1 MSMSADVKPELKYT
15 PEYVQSEVRRA
26 KEEYGVA
33 YFPGIFT
40 EVPEWAD
47 FIENIQINRQ
57 KVTDFAP
64 HGDVE
69 TFLGKVIKRNDA
81 DFYFY
86 TGGGEGG
93 NLGPIT
99 EKVERTLR
107 EDYGLGEILSNG
119 GPRSTG
125 TFVNFAVEGFNVPLH
140 GDDRDTLFWQCIGKT
155 RWTLYS
161 PLLADIED
169 REHGVEEESH
179 HLLTVELEPGDL
191 IYIGHRVRHAV
202 EIIEP
207 RAGIAFKG
215 TF

>member
-1 MSMSADVKPELKYT
+1 MSTSSELKYT
-15 PEYVQSEVRRA
+15 PEYVQAEIKRA

-33 YFPGIFT
+33 YFPGIFMN
-40 EVPEWAD
+40 VPVWAD
-47 FIENIQINRQ
+47 FIENLQIKRQ
-57 KVTDFAP
+57 KQATFQP

-69 TFLGKVIKRNDA
+69 VFVGEVLKRRDA

-93 NLGPIT
+93 EIDRIT
-99 EKVERTLR
+99 SEVERTLR
-107 EDYGLGEILSNG
+107 EDYGLAEILSNG

-125 TFVNFAVEGFNVPLH
+125 TFVNFAVEGFNVPAH

-155 RWTLYS
+155 RWTLS
-161 PLLADIED
+161 TPLKADIEH
-169 REHGVEEESH
+169 REDSAGVPDNE
-179 HLLTVELEPGDL
+179 HLLTVELNPGDL

-207 RAGIAFKG
+207 RAGIAFRG

>member
-1 MSMSADVKPELKYT
+1 MTETELKYT
-15 PEYVQSEVRRA
+15 PEYVQAEIKRA
-26 KEEYGVA
+26 KEGYGVA

-40 EVPEWAD
+40 EVPVWAD
-47 FIENIQINRQ
+47 FIENLQIKRQ
-57 KVTDFAP
+57 KQATFEP
-64 HGDVE
+64 HGEIEV
-69 TFLGKVIKRNDA
+69 FLGEVLKRRDA

-93 NLGPIT
+93 EIGRIT
-99 EKVERTLR
+99 EKVEKTLR
-107 EDYGLGEILSNG
+107 EDYGLAEILSNG

-161 PLLADIED
+161 PLLADIEH
-169 REHGVEEESH
+169 REDAADMEESH

-191 IYIGHRVRHAV
+191 IYIGHRVRHSV
-202 EIIEP
+202 EIFEP